1 MQTFKIFFK
10 LLIHIYRNSCSY
22 FLKASVKQ
30 VAMRTVSGAGTV
42 RASQLPTIVTELST
56 APMTTATR
64 LSAVSGLLKIER
76 K

>member
-1 MQTFKIFFK
+1 
-10 LLIHIYRNSCSY
+10 
-22 FLKASVKQ
+22 
-30 VAMRTVSGAGTV
+30 MRTVSGAGTA
-42 RASQLPTIVTELST
+42 RAYQLPTIVTELST